1 MTQTN
6 DAPTPVL
13 DNAAQKIQDSA
24 THDVQSDTTAIAPSE
39 LVQSLLTSQ
48 QYNVLKWVTIIVLP
62 AITTAYGTL
71 SSIWGWPY
79 GDQIVASLAAITLL
93 LGVII
98 GVSTSSYNKSSAGP
112 AGTLV
117 VDNSG
122 TGQQTYLAFDQDPKT
137 LAEGS
142 QITLNVTHAN

>member
-1 MTQTN
+1 MTNVN

-13 DNAAQKIQDSA
+13 DDASQKVKDSS
-24 THDVQSDTTAIAPSE
+24 THDIQSDTQSVAPSE
-39 LVQSLLTSQ
+39 IVQSLLTSQ
-48 QYNVLKWVTIIVLP
+48 QYNILKWVTIIVLP
-62 AITTAYGTL
+62 AVTTAYGTF
-71 SSIWGWPY
+71 SNIWGWPY

-112 AGTLV
+112 SGTLV

-142 QITLNVTHAN
+142 QITLNVTHTK

>member
-1 MTQTN
+1 MTNVN

-13 DNAAQKIQDSA
+13 DDDSQKVKDAA
-24 THDVQSDTTAIAPSE
+24 THDIQSDAPSVAPSE
-39 LVQSLLTSQ
+39 IVQSLLTSQ
-48 QYNVLKWVTIIVLP
+48 QYNILKWVTIIVLP
-62 AITTAYGTL
+62 AVTTAYGTF
-71 SSIWGWPY
+71 SNIWGWPY
-79 GDQIVASLAAITLL
+79 GDQIVASLAALTLL

-112 AGTLV
+112 SGTLV

-142 QITLNVTHAN
+142 QITLNVTHTK